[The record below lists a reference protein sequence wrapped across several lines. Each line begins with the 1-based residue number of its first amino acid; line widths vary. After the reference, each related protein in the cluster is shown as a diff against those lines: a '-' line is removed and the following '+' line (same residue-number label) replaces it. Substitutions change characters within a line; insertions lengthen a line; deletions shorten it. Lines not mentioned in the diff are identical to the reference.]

1 MKGRTRVNH
10 PPDAPVPA
18 DNRPLVA
25 PIHQTVKFAFES
37 LDETMRAYRGEREG
51 YYYTRQSNPTTRQ
64 LEKLLAELQGRDDC
78 VAVGSGVAAVAD
90 CLLSLTRAGQH
101 VLCFVETYTPSRQL
115 IQGLLSRFGV
125 EHTMLSIE
133 DDAGIERVLAE
144 KPTRLVWFE
153 SPTNPV
159 TRIAD
164 IGRITRAA
172 HAHGALTVL
181 DNTFAGF
188 HNHGQY
194 GVDVFVHSLTKYASG
209 HGDVMGGAII
219 ARDELIRGIRRDAVV
234 LGALLD
240 PHAAF
245 LVMRGMK
252 TYYLRYDAQAASAAR
267 IAAFLDDHPAVA
279 RVHYPG
285 LRQPPAPRARARA
298 DARFRLD
305 RLLRP
310 RGRPRGGARVLGCA
324 GILRDRAEPG
334 FGRIAGDA
342 LATAAGA
349 RALRR
354 AGRDQRDRRR
364 HGAPLDRHRGHRR
377 PDRGS
382 RRRALEGLGSLVAA
396 RDPHAV
402 PVIGQHLDDRAG
414 LQPLLQRAPPAGLE
428 DLAVLLEEHLP
439 RAVPRSRGNS
449 GKSPER
455 RRCPPT

>member
-10 PPDAPVPA
+10 PPDVIVPA

-37 LDETMRAYRGEREG
+37 LEETMRAYRGEREG
-51 YYYTRQSNPTTRQ
+51 YYYTRQANPTTRQ

-78 VAVGSGVAAVAD
+78 IALGSGVAAVAG
-90 CLLSLTRAGQH
+90 CLLSLTCAGEH

-115 IQGLLSRFGV
+115 IQGLLGRFGV

-133 DDAGIERVLAE
+133 DDAGIERVLTDR
-144 KPTRLVWFE
+144 PTKLVWFE

-172 HAHGALTVL
+172 HAHGVLTVL

-194 GVDVFVHSLTKYASG
+194 GIDVFVHSLTKYASG

-219 ARDELIRGIRRDAVV
+219 ARDELIGPMRRDTVL

-252 TYYLRYDAQAASAAR
+252 TYYLRHEAQSASAAR
-267 IAAFLDDHPAVA
+267 IAAFLNDHSAVA
-279 RVHYPG
+279 QVNYPG
-285 LRQPPAPRARARA
+285 LASHARHALAREQMHDFGSVVSFDLEGGLEAARVFSDALEIFAIAPSLGSVESLVMPAQ
-298 DARFRLD
+298 
-305 RLLRP
+305 LLKP
-310 RGRPRGGARVLGCA
+310 RGLTAEQVA
-324 GILRDRAEPG
+324 ISGISDGTVRL
-334 FGRIAGDA
+334 
-342 LATAAGA
+342 
-349 RALRR
+349 
-354 AGRDQRDRRR
+354 
-364 HGAPLDRHRGHRR
+364 
-377 PDRGS
+377 S
-382 RRRALEGLGSLVAA
+382 
-396 RDPHAV
+396 
-402 PVIGQHLDDRAG
+402 IGIEDTDD
-414 LQPLLQRAPPAGLE
+414 LIE
-428 DLAVLLEEHLP
+428 DLDAALGRVSD
-439 RAVPRSRGNS
+439 A
-449 GKSPER
+449 
-455 RRCPPT
+455 

>member
-10 PPDAPVPA
+10 PPDVIVPA

-37 LDETMRAYRGEREG
+37 LEETMRAYRGEREG
-51 YYYTRQSNPTTRQ
+51 YYYTRQANPTSRQ

-78 VAVGSGVAAVAD
+78 IALGSGAAAVSG
-90 CLLSLTRAGQH
+90 CLLSLTRAGEH
-101 VLCFVETYTPSRQL
+101 VLCFVETYAPTRQL
-115 IQGLLSRFGV
+115 IQGLLGRFGV

-133 DDAGIERVLAE
+133 DDAGIERVLAGR
-144 KPTRLVWFE
+144 PTRLVWFE

-194 GVDVFVHSLTKYASG
+194 GIDVFVHSLTKYASG

-219 ARDELIRGIRRDAVV
+219 ARDELIRLMRRDTVL

-252 TYYLRYDAQAASAAR
+252 TYYLRHEAQVASAAR
-267 IAAFLDDHPAVA
+267 IAAFLNDHPAVA
-279 RVHYPG
+279 QVNYPG
-285 LRQPPAPRARARA
+285 LASHARHALAREQMHDFGSVVSFDLEGGLEAARVFSDTLEFFAIAPSLGSVESLVMPAQ
-298 DARFRLD
+298 
-305 RLLRP
+305 LLKP
-310 RGRPRGGARVLGCA
+310 RGLTAEQVAISAITDGTVRLSI
-324 GILRDRAEPG
+324 GIED
-334 FGRIAGDA
+334 
-342 LATAAGA
+342 T
-349 RALRR
+349 
-354 AGRDQRDRRR
+354 
-364 HGAPLDRHRGHRR
+364 
-377 PDRGS
+377 
-382 RRRALEGLGSLVAA
+382 
-396 RDPHAV
+396 
-402 PVIGQHLDDRAG
+402 DD
-414 LQPLLQRAPPAGLE
+414 LIE
-428 DLAVLLEEHLP
+428 DLDAAL
-439 RAVPRSRGNS
+439 SRVS
-449 GKSPER
+449 EA
-455 RRCPPT
+455 

>member
-37 LDETMRAYRGEREG
+37 LEETMRAYRGEREG
-51 YYYTRQSNPTTRQ
+51 YYYTRRLNPTTRQ

-78 VAVGSGVAAVAD
+78 IAVGSGIAAVAD

-115 IQGLLSRFGV
+115 IQGMLGRFGV

-153 SPTNPV
+153 SPTNPI

-219 ARDELIRGIRRDAVV
+219 ARDELIRGMRRDAVV

-252 TYYLRYDAQAASAAR
+252 TYYLRYDAQTASAAR
-267 IAAFLDDHPAVA
+267 IAAFLDEHPAVG

-285 LRQPPAPRARARA
+285 LAGHPRHALAREQMHDFGSIVAFDLEGGLEAGRVFADALEFFAIAPSLGSVESLVMPAQLLRARGLTAEQVAISGIGDGTVRLSIGIEDTDDLIA
-298 DARFRLD
+298 DLD
-305 RLLRP
+305 
-310 RGRPRGGARVLGCA
+310 AAHSRVSEA
-324 GILRDRAEPG
+324 
-334 FGRIAGDA
+334 
-342 LATAAGA
+342 
-349 RALRR
+349 
-354 AGRDQRDRRR
+354 
-364 HGAPLDRHRGHRR
+364 
-377 PDRGS
+377 
-382 RRRALEGLGSLVAA
+382 
-396 RDPHAV
+396 
-402 PVIGQHLDDRAG
+402 
-414 LQPLLQRAPPAGLE
+414 
-428 DLAVLLEEHLP
+428 
-439 RAVPRSRGNS
+439 
-449 GKSPER
+449 
-455 RRCPPT
+455 